1 VGYLIMTLIASFIL
15 RKIEKHMDGPVNFEL
30 AAGDTL
36 TMSAG
41 TYSHPSKGT
50 PFDEHSKEH
59 QERVAQELKYG
70 RNRGDR

>member
-1 VGYLIMTLIASFIL
+1 
-15 RKIEKHMDGPVNFEL
+15 MDGPANFEL

-59 QERVAQELKYG
+59 QERVSQELKYG